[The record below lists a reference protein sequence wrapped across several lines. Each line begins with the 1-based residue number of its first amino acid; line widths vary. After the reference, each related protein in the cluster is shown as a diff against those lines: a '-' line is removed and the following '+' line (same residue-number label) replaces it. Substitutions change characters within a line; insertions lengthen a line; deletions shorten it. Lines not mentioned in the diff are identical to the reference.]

1 LFFPLVYR
9 LLLAVRENATHA
21 KFRSKDIAR
30 HRVSLGR
37 IGPVGIGCICIMG
50 AAILVTWFVCPRN
63 PPDLTDCTRVE
74 VHYTRYT
81 QGAIGYFF
89 GWIPMLERVLSEQER
104 QYIRSFDKWTV
115 TDQEQI
121 RAFAD
126 QIRQGKHRGRVIPG
140 GKILAVPVDIRCY
153 RGRRRVASFSI
164 YCGIPPAIPPA
175 MAQDKV
181 IANGHE
187 FACQPG
193 LRILRNLD
201 PPILKPLIAR
211 WECAMKLS
219 ALLFGGLWLGP
230 DRLPCPDPNQW
241 CDVIVQNMRRKHI
254 TDYRLDGKRKRQYP
268 NRVIARRFTCPAV
281 HAPTDANGVYSPPDE
296 TDPLSQPAD
305 SWVSDYAMNSNCREG
320 SPDDMVFLFE
330 SQPGWNQYG
339 GPELFTFDN
348 HDPKGGC
355 VLLNDGK
362 VKFIH
367 TKEELQQL
375 RWE

>member
-1 LFFPLVYR
+1 MR
-9 LLLAVRENATHA
+9 LTHA
-21 KFRSKDIAR
+21 GFRSKDVDG

-37 IGPVGIGCICIMG
+37 IGPLGIGCICIMG
-50 AAILVTWFVCPRN
+50 AAIFVIWLICPRN
-63 PPDLTDCTRVE
+63 PPDLTGCTRVE
-74 VHYTRYT
+74 VNCKRFT

-89 GWIPMLERVLSEQER
+89 GWTPMLERVFSEQER
-104 QYIRSFDKWTV
+104 QNVRSFDKWTV
-115 TDQEQI
+115 TDPEKI

-126 QIRQGKHRGRVIPG
+126 QIRRGRHRRRVIPG
-140 GKILAVPVDIRCY
+140 DKILDIPVHIRCY

-164 YCGIPPAIPPA
+164 YCGIPPAIAPTIAPVI
-175 MAQDKV
+175 V

-201 PPILKPLIAR
+201 PPALKPLIVR

-219 ALLFGGLWLGP
+219 GLLFGGLWQGP
-230 DRLPCPDPNQW
+230 ERPPCPDPNQW
-241 CDVIVQNMRRKHI
+241 CDVIVQAMRRMQI
-254 TDYRLDGKRKRQYP
+254 TDYRLDGKRRRQYP
-268 NRVIARRFTCPAV
+268 DRVIARGFTCPAV
-281 HAPTDANGVYSPPDE
+281 HAPTDANGVHSPLDE

-305 SWVSDYAMNSNCREG
+305 GWVSDYAMNSNCREG

-330 SQPGWNQYG
+330 SQPGWNQHG
-339 GPELFTFDN
+339 GPELFTFGN

-355 VLLNDGK
+355 VLLKDGT
-362 VKFIH
+362 VKFIR

-375 RWE
+375 RWK